1 MLKEY
6 PKNNNYLVSENGEI
20 FSKRFNKKLT
30 PKVNWD
36 GYFRIQIWKN
46 NKCKFVSWH
55 RVVAETF
62 IPNPNNLPCVNHKD
76 GNKQNNSVDNLE
88 WCSQSENIKHA
99 WETGLSTK
107 ENHSKYGKVA
117 HFDSNGNLIKIY
129 QCPSVAS
136 EESGA
141 NYFTILNSAKKK
153 TKSKNGYWRFI
164 ENCNDYPER
173 EYATY

>member
-76 GNKQNNSVDNLE
+76 GN
-88 WCSQSENIKHA
+88 
-99 WETGLSTK
+99 
-107 ENHSKYGKVA
+107 
-117 HFDSNGNLIKIY
+117 LIKIY

-136 EESGA
+136 EESGV